1 MHAIPGTRSRSR
13 YLALAV
19 LSVVAT
25 VAAYGDE
32 PWSLAPSAAVLALSG
47 GPAEP
52 SPTAL
57 LDAALLFSGADA
69 DRGEA
74 ARLKGLSAIDAA
86 RALSGSAPEEYERGE
101 RVLGLVHSLLSRY
114 ELLESRLDRA
124 LLEGRYNCVGSST
137 LYVILARA
145 AGLSARGVV
154 TADHTY
160 CYLLVGGRRVDVETT
175 VPSGYGGP
183 VAGAP
188 GPSTEASARG
198 VVALALRN
206 RATLLERGGRW
217 FEALALAVD
226 AYAYARD
233 EATMEVLS
241 GRIQNCVAAL
251 LKAGRWSGAVG
262 LAEAAVASYGP
273 SPALGRLAD
282 AARLAAMTDA
292 LRTAGPADALA
303 IAEAALAS
311 GSADAEWLERAFA
324 YAYAGLAE
332 ERRAAGDHLGAWNV
346 AAEGAARFRG
356 SGRLAEL
363 ERVAKVNWVRSEH
376 NRFAGL
382 YNEGRYED
390 ALAAVERALEA
401 APGDRTLEADA
412 AASRKALGSTPRP

>member
-1 MHAIPGTRSRSR
+1 MHAIPMKRSRSL

-19 LSVVAT
+19 LSVAST
-25 VAAYGDE
+25 VAAHGDE

-52 SPTAL
+52 SPAEL

-74 ARLKGLSAIDAA
+74 ARLRGLSAIEAA
-86 RALSGSAPEEYERGE
+86 RALAGSVPDEYERGA
-101 RVLGLVHSLLSRY
+101 RVLDLVHSLLSRY

-137 LYVILARA
+137 LYAVLARA

-160 CYLLVGGRRVDVETT
+160 CYLQIDGRRVDVETT

-217 FEALALAVD
+217 FDALALAVD

-241 GRIQNCVAAL
+241 GRIHNCVAAL
-251 LKAGRWSGAVG
+251 LEAGRWSEAVG
-262 LAEAAVASYGP
+262 LSEAAVASYGP

-282 AARLAAMTDA
+282 TARLAAMTDA
-292 LRTAGPADALA
+292 LRTAGPAGALA
-303 IAEAALAS
+303 IAEAALAD

-332 ERRAAGDHLGAWNV
+332 EFRAAGDQLGAWNV

-356 SGRLAEL
+356 SERLAAL
-363 ERVAKVNWVRSEH
+363 ERVARTNWVRSAH
-376 NRFAGL
+376 NRFAAL
-382 YNEGRYED
+382 YNAGRYEE
-390 ALAAVERALEA
+390 ALAVVARALERV
-401 APGDRTLEADA
+401 PGERMLEADA
-412 AASRKALGSTPRP
+412 EAAEKALGSAPRP